1 MPLPRLD
8 AAQPMHVPLPPPVAQ
23 TLQALRARLKP
34 ILSRGLRMGRELHRN
49 DALIDQTSA
58 GDLTDGGG
66 PFVLRY
72 VGRQRFVHDFMPF
85 FARREAAAQQ
95 QGTHP
100 EAPPPRYV
108 EQVSQTSL
116 HLPSFLL
123 RRLQCTEA
131 SADVDLL
138 VVDQFMGAAQMQ
150 QHPDLYAPFMNAYLP
165 VAPTLEAQLALI
177 RSKGH
182 RRKLQ
187 SVLKKPLTW
196 RKTQSVADFDLWYD
210 TMYTPF
216 VKDRFRFDAAIVPR
230 QEMLAMYTKRGFL
243 LLLEESG
250 QPVSGAFLYT
260 SRSMPGSLNYWKY
273 ALLNSDTLPPNE
285 FGERNAKTEA
295 MVLSHAVAEGYA
307 ELDFGLTRALPKDGI
322 FIHKKR
328 IGCEFRIPDGAPR
341 FALFYN
347 PKAQARFL
355 TQFPL
360 ILKVQGQLQAWAGL
374 QGPLTAASSLGLKD
388 SLSACAFASLQGVR
402 LFAHDLGDTQDKVHS
417 LVKQLEAELGS
428 SIEQTNL
435 GT

>member
-1 MPLPRLD
+1 MD
-8 AAQPMHVPLPPPVAQ
+8 AAEPMPVPLPPPVAQ
-23 TLQALRARLKP
+23 ALQALRARLKP
-34 ILSRGLRMGRELHRN
+34 IASRGLRMGRELQRN
-49 DALIDQTSA
+49 DALIDQVSS
-58 GDLTDGGG
+58 GDLVDGGG
-66 PFVLRY
+66 AFVLRY

-85 FARREAAAQQ
+85 FARREAAAQRLA
-95 QGTHP
+95 
-100 EAPPPRYV
+100 APTDAPQPRYV
-108 EQVSQTSL
+108 EQVSRTPL
-116 HLPSFLL
+116 RLASFLL
-123 RRLQCTEA
+123 RRLQFTA
-131 SADVDLL
+131 ATADVDLL
-138 VVDQFMGAAQMQ
+138 VVDQFMGAAQRQ
-150 QHPDLYAPFMNAYLP
+150 AQPDLYAPFMNAYLP

-196 RKTQSVADFDLWYD
+196 RKTQAVADFELWYD

-216 VKDRFRFDAAIVPR
+216 VKDRFRVDAAIVPR
-230 QEMLAMYTKRGFL
+230 HEMLAMYTKRGFL
-243 LLLEESG
+243 LLLEEAG

-273 ALLNSDTLPPNE
+273 ALLNSDSLHPNE

-328 IGCEFRIPDGAPR
+328 IGCEFRVPDGAPR
-341 FALFYN
+341 FALFFN
-347 PKAQARFL
+347 PRAQAGFL
-355 TQFPL
+355 AQFPL

-374 QGPLTAASSLGLKD
+374 QGPLSAASSMGLKD

-402 LFAHDLGDTQDKVHS
+402 LFTQDLGDTQDKVHS

-428 SIEQTNL
+428 SIEQTAVSI
-435 GT
+435 